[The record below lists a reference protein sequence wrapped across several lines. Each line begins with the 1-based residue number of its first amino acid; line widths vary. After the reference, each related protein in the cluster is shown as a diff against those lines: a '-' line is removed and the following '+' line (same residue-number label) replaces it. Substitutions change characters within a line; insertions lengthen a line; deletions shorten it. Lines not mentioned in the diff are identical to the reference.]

1 MVLPK
6 AVARNLLIP
15 QEMCD
20 DGGSWA
26 YITEPIQDEWSD
38 WVSCT
43 LGLKRGEHYATSHSF
58 ATASLSLG
66 LGLAILSLVS
76 QYLHFRCVSTPSFS
90 LLWDTTCSGLG
101 SILMITF

>member
-58 ATASLSLG
+58 AAASLPSAWVWPSCLLSHSIFTLDVFLRPVFPFFG
-66 LGLAILSLVS
+66 TLLAV
-76 QYLHFRCVSTPSFS
+76 
-90 LLWDTTCSGLG
+90 D
-101 SILMITF
+101 